1 MQSDS
6 FHLYLHLIQCIPTF
20 FKNAALQRFLKA
32 LWGEKK
38 TQKPDMISTLSWLMM
53 PIHHDRLS
61 QAAHS
66 QTDLV
71 MEFCGD
77 RVEWGEGA
85 NQETEY
91 WCYCKEIMAAGSAA
105 QLGSVDFERGKLSF
119 TNIKRI
125 AACLPNGKTAC
136 VLVRAPTKFHP
147 KILYLSQLWRLSTQ
161 FLSTHICIWQKKR
174 LTEVYLHTLVHSGGR
189 IPPVR
194 LVNLCKCHI
203 TEGATCAFPQQPA
216 W

>member
-1 MQSDS
+1 
-6 FHLYLHLIQCIPTF
+6 
-20 FKNAALQRFLKA
+20 
-32 LWGEKK
+32 
-38 TQKPDMISTLSWLMM
+38 MISTLSWLMM

-91 WCYCKEIMAAGSAA
+91 WCYSKEIMAAGSAA

-161 FLSTHICIWQKKR
+161 FLSTRICIWQKKDSLR
-174 LTEVYLHTLVHSGGR
+174 CICTRWCTVGAESRQYVWWICVNVILLKEPHAPFLNSQPDKSWGGIKNDETKICFGGR
-189 IPPVR
+189 WAR
-194 LVNLCKCHI
+194 YRR
-203 TEGATCAFPQQPA
+203 
-216 W
+216 

>member
-32 LWGEKK
+32 LWGKKK

-77 RVEWGEGA
+77 RVEWGEGT

-119 TNIKRI
+119 TNIKRT

-161 FLSTHICIWQKKR
+161 FLSTRICIWQKKR